1 MVNKNKIIPGFIIHK
16 GPFWGAYFWR
26 VLYSE
31 GLLYGGKFALQNR
44 LCARWWSRST
54 LSMDRRNQG
63 QGGGEWT
70 SQTAI
75 NCGCSHLTHLIV
87 LWQKKKSCATKTF
100 LLWFTL
106 YLAVSKALGG
116 WYSIGRFNGG
126 FLFFALRV
134 YGAYIWVTYFRNF
147 TVWRSNENST
157 CNILSR
163 ITSEPQGQTLR
174 SRRRNYVRI
183 RDRRILMRWLW
194 RSWFLVS
201 LCHSNIRQ

>member
-1 MVNKNKIIPGFIIHK
+1 
-16 GPFWGAYFWR
+16 
-26 VLYSE
+26 
-31 GLLYGGKFALQNR
+31 
-44 LCARWWSRST
+44 
-54 LSMDRRNQG
+54 MDRRNQG
-63 QGGGEWT
+63 QDGGGWT

-106 YLAVSKALGG
+106 YLAVSKALEG

-183 RDRRILMRWLW
+183 RDRWMLMRWLW
-194 RSWFLVS
+194 RSWFWPWF
-201 LCHSNIRQ
+201 LCATPTLGSKKRTKSRRQGNYLLDRSIRLQTES